1 MINPPRVIVSE
12 SIKKIP
18 EYKIV
23 RETVD
28 RFIDSGVVHIS
39 SGQCLSASDM
49 VHMAL
54 LHQGVKSHLVECQ
67 LLINYKNDP
76 ENPVFIGVSGIKL
89 RSAGELETHIVCVTD
104 TEPPMLIDT
113 SISYLLPYGTLAV
126 ISEVANGDSRVFGSV
141 KTEAIE
147 LIYQEKATHMVA
159 LAHQTSILN
168 RIATDRSFRK
178 DIDLLKK
185 LIYLGVILSAFGFIE
200 VMLKIFKVW

>member
-18 EYKIV
+18 EYKTV

-28 RFIDSGVVHIS
+28 RFIDSGVVYIS

-49 VHMAL
+49 MYMSL
-54 LHQGVKSHLVECQ
+54 LHQGIKSHLVECQ
-67 LLINYKNDP
+67 LLINYKNDL
-76 ENPVFIGVSGIKL
+76 ENPVFIGFTGTKL
-89 RSAGELETHIVCVTD
+89 RRAGELETHMVCVTD

-113 SISYLLPYGTLAV
+113 SISYLLPHGTWV
-126 ISEVANGDSRVFGSV
+126 VMSETTNSENRIFGSI

-147 LIYQEKATHMVA
+147 LIYQEKATQMVA

-200 VMLKIFKVW
+200 VMLKIFNVW

>member
-1 MINPPRVIVSE
+1 MINGPRVIVSD

-18 EYKIV
+18 EYKTV

-49 VHMAL
+49 VYMSL
-54 LHQGVKSHLVECQ
+54 LHQGIKSHLVECQ

-76 ENPVFIGVSGIKL
+76 EHPVFVGVPGTKL

-113 SISYLLPYGTLAV
+113 SISYLLPYGTLVV
-126 ISEVANGDSRVFGSV
+126 ISEVSNGDNRVFGSI
-141 KTEAIE
+141 KTDTVE
-147 LIYQEKATHMVA
+147 LIYQEKSTQMVA

-168 RIATDRSFRK
+168 RITTDRSFRK
-178 DIDLLKK
+178 DIHLLKK
-185 LIYLGVILSAFGFIE
+185 LTFLGIALSAFGFIE